1 MKKAWNSSL
10 DNNTYKMLLLH
21 IIILSIVGELHAI
34 THTWVF
40 YTIQYV
46 WGEINLLAQE
56 ALSFLTLCVS
66 QINKSKIY
74 IQTFCLFFPWIHP
87 SFLIFLLFYDF
98 VLFKVVSRLV
108 YRYTWSGFVFIYQIE
123 KFFSYTYIICL
134 CLSKDLLFIYFLY
147 RFSIDTC
154 YNNINANMIVEMCFF
169 IMISH

>member
-10 DNNTYKMLLLH
+10 DNNTYKMLPLH

-34 THTWVF
+34 THTWAF

-74 IQTFCLFFPWIHP
+74 IQTFCLFFSWIHP

-98 VLFKVVSRLV
+98 VLFKVVSSTRLSIHLKWVCVYLSNRKVFLV
-108 YRYTWSGFVFIYQIE
+108 YVYNMFVFVKRSIIY
-123 KFFSYTYIICL
+123 L
-134 CLSKDLLFIYFLY
+134 
-147 RFSIDTC
+147 FSIQIF
-154 YNNINANMIVEMCFF
+154 YWYML
-169 IMISH
+169 